1 MNIEE
6 KNEGQKIN
14 YTVNKST
21 IVFDET
27 ISINVARYQ
36 KDFENVI
43 DVCIDNNM
51 QLTTGLGKWYAANII
66 IPPRKYNMVDTGTK
80 DDKENE
86 IYDRVAEP
94 LNMEDVTLVLWTLPV
109 NYTALAGG
117 AL

>member
-14 YTVNKST
+14 YAVNKST

-27 ISINVARYQ
+27 ISVNVARYQ

-94 LNMEDVTLVLWTLPV
+94 LNMDDVTLVLWTLPV

-117 AL
+117 AF